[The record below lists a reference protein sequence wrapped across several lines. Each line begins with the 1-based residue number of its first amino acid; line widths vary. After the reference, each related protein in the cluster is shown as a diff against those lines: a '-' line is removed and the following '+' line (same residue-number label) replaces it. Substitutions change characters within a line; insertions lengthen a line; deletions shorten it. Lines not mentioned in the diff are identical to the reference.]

1 MAQVR
6 FRTRTGKIVSFGSS
20 GSKSRKGK
28 GKGRKSKARRRMSP
42 ITSRCRRVRMSK
54 PGCSIV
60 ACERQNGQL
69 AFKKGTSQCGGSGIR
84 SDWRERQDQMEGLR
98 GRGRSRRRRSRW

>member
-6 FRTRTGKIVSFGSS
+6 FRTRTGKIVSFGALS
-20 GSKSRKGK
+20 GSSKGKGRRKK
-28 GKGRKSKARRRMSP
+28 GKGRKGAGFK